1 MKNDEILAAI
11 GESIDGNPA
20 LEDLRVFPRWVVAK
34 SRRWAFA
41 HHLPGMPGLDL
52 PGRRGLRREGLLGQP
67 IKRIVP
73 RLLRSG
79 DALGIAAGMACLN
92 SALPVPEG
100 AFAANAFDLFQSRS
114 RRLRTCFIG
123 HFPDA
128 ERWRE
133 RGYPVA
139 IIELCPQPGDIHWER
154 SRRALRAAEI
164 VFITGLTLVNGT
176 FPEVVRRTPNARHRI
191 LLGPTV
197 PLSPLLFR
205 YGVDL
210 VGSTIVLDVSRALDY
225 FRRGEGHYVF
235 EPAGVVR
242 RICLAPAPE
251 RAHRGRKTPPA
262 RKEVQPCG

>member
-11 GESIDGNPA
+11 GDSIGGNPA
-20 LEDLRVFPRWVVAK
+20 LEDLQVFSRWVVAK

-41 HHLPGMPGLDL
+41 HHLPGMPGLDR
-52 PGRRGLRREGLLGQP
+52 PGRRDIRREGLLGKP
-67 IKRIVP
+67 VKRIIP

-100 AFAANAFDLFQSRS
+100 AFAANAFALFRARA
-114 RRLRTCFIG
+114 RRFRTCFIG

-139 IIELCPQPGDIHWER
+139 IIELFPEPGDIHWER
-154 SRRALRAAEI
+154 SRRVLNAAEI

-191 LLGPTV
+191 LVGPTV

-210 VGSTIVLDVSRALDY
+210 VGSTIILDVSRALDY

-235 EPAGVVR
+235 KPAGVVQ

-251 RAHRGRKTPPA
+251 RAHRGRETPPA